1 MKKYSA
7 LLVVFGSSLWG
18 TDALFRR
25 PLTGIL
31 SPLTIVLLE
40 HCVLSLVML
49 PVVIKSRREFL
60 RLKARDYVALL
71 FIALG
76 GSVAATTL
84 FTFAMKYGNPTV
96 VVLLQKMQPLFTVL
110 LARAVLGERPAKWF
124 WPWFAAAIAGAYL
137 ISSPDWHAGLILN
150 PGHPAILLS
159 AIGAAALWGSATVCG
174 RYVVTKVSTPFLTA
188 LRFIFALPALAILY
202 WLQPALQRTLPAGP
216 APASNVVALAL
227 IPGLAA
233 LLLYYRGLRSTTAS
247 LASVCELAFPVTAMA
262 LNWLVLNARLSAIQ
276 LLGSAVLI
284 TAVTILA
291 RLNAREQD
299 RIDSAGSKLIRS

>member
-1 MKKYSA
+1 LKKYSA